1 MALSLRIHTTGR
13 VSEPLAYA
21 VYSGRLCVGLLRQRG
36 RYDSSRAGYWDW
48 FINGVTMDGDGMAR
62 SGVSDTLEKA
72 KEDFRINWNA
82 WLAWTRLQEVEQ
94 HTAWE
99 EPVARAVG

>member
-1 MALSLRIHTTGR
+1 
-13 VSEPLAYA
+13 
-21 VYSGRLCVGLLRQRG
+21 
-36 RYDSSRAGYWDW
+36 
-48 FINGVTMDGDGMAR
+48 MDGDGMAR